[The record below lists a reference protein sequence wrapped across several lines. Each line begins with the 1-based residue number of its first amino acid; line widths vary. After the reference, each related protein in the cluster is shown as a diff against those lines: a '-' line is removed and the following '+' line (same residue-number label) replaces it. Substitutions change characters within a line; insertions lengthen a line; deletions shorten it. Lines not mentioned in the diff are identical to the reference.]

1 MKPVRPINR
10 HRVPERDHCALCAV
24 NRYCFPEG
32 VSASHSHV
40 RQPAAEQRRL
50 TKKDVLFT
58 VSTPFTGVFALRRGS
73 SKTSVTADNGNT
85 QIVRIDLGGD
95 MLGLEGLAAGIHT
108 TSVVAL
114 ENSTFCFLP
123 YDRLMHV
130 AQQRPALRENLLGVM
145 AGTLAYHQRAAYALA
160 STNAEQRVA
169 GFLIV
174 TSERLA
180 ERGYPG
186 PDFVLN
192 VTRQEIGS
200 LLGLTL
206 ETVSR
211 CLSGF
216 EERQLIRVRGRHVEL
231 LDQIALRKLVVRVV

>member
-1 MKPVRPINR
+1 
-10 HRVPERDHCALCAV
+10 
-24 NRYCFPEG
+24 
-32 VSASHSHV
+32 
-40 RQPAAEQRRL
+40 
-50 TKKDVLFT
+50 
-58 VSTPFTGVFALRRGS
+58 
-73 SKTSVTADNGNT
+73 
-85 QIVRIDLGGD
+85 

-130 AQQRPALRENLLGVM
+130 AQQRPALREKLLGVM
-145 AGTLAYHQRAAYALA
+145 ASTLVYHQRAAYALA

-169 GFLIV
+169 GFLIS
-174 TSERLA
+174 TFERLA

-186 PDFVLN
+186 PDFALN

-216 EERQLIRVRGRHVEL
+216 EERQLIHVRGRHVEP
-231 LDQIALRKLVVRVV
+231 LDQIALRKLTVRVV